1 MTYTDILHFYYPGLT
16 LVRKTWTEP
25 ALTYADALPESLGY
39 AAPRPTPAP
48 TPAPLPVLAAG
59 ERYATVQVEGVDSTL
74 NVRGGPSLEADVLGT
89 LRNGQRMI
97 IIEVLED
104 GAWARMKTAEIE
116 GYVFMDFVAL
126 EE

>member
-1 MTYTDILHFYYPGLT
+1 M
-16 LVRKTWTEP
+16 
-25 ALTYADALPESLGY
+25 
-39 AAPRPTPAP
+39 
-48 TPAPLPVLAAG
+48 
-59 ERYATVQVEGVDSTL
+59 QVEGVDSTL